1 MNKKRKLK
9 VVNIVN
15 QLNSSLNIVEQ
26 VKDEEDEARENIPEN
41 LENSELYEESESWS
55 DLLEDT
61 SSSLQNIIDNLQD
74 KL

>member
-41 LENSELYEESESWS
+41 LENSELYEESERWS

-61 SSSLQNIIDNLQD
+61 SSSLQNIIDNLQE

>member
-41 LENSELYEESESWS
+41 LENSELYEESERWS

-61 SSSLQNIIDNLQD
+61 SSSLQNIIDNLRE